1 MPSAA
6 SSLMRFAGAARSA
19 AATASRFARLAE
31 RAALSTK
38 AAAVERHTPS
48 LDSHHAATVD
58 PRLHR
63 PPAVVPPPAMTAP
76 ASQTLSNLEEQMPEG
91 KVKFVA
97 EEKDL
102 ESDETLWALYERW
115 CEAFNQ
121 KRDHDEKL
129 RWFSTFKKTV
139 LHIHNKPNVGY
150 RRGIT
155 QFADGK
161 LRKPCCTDLLDLK
174 IAEQAD
180 GHNVEFIT
188 DDSGKLYKRVYADY
202 KVVRDRL
209 YVHLPKGVDVKT
221 ITSNPE
227 WAELEKYYSTN
238 PEC

>member
-1 MPSAA
+1 MPAA
-6 SSLMRFAGAARSA
+6 STLMRFASAGRSA

-38 AAAVERHTPS
+38 AVAVECHAPT
-48 LDSHHAATVD
+48 LGSHRAASVD
-58 PRLHR
+58 LRLHR
-63 PPAVVPPPAMTAP
+63 PPVVVPPPAMTAP
-76 ASQTLSNLEEQMPEG
+76 ASQTLSYLKEQTPEG

-121 KRDHDEKL
+121 KRDHDEKV
-129 RWFSTFKKTV
+129 RRFSTFKKTV

-161 LRKPCCTDLLDLK
+161 LRKPCCTDLLDRK
-174 IAEQAD
+174 IAEQVD
-180 GHNVEFIT
+180 GYNVEFVT
-188 DDSGKLYKRVYADY
+188 DGSGKLYKRVYADY
-202 KVVRDRL
+202 KVVQDRL

-227 WAELEKYYSTN
+227 WAELEKYDSTN